1 MEPAFVS
8 EFEVTLKRYQEW
20 AAHPVGKK
28 AVRSRVRMKILC
40 GVLGGCGILLLI
52 LGWGSGDLLTG
63 VLFLTMALL
72 EPLAL
77 RPLTVKRQYRLLREA
92 RMQERWVRTTTFSDH
107 IAVKEGNT
115 QTDIAYASLRQVT
128 EDAGYFYLW
137 QNENFVLR
145 IPRDSF
151 MAGRPEDFRAFLEK
165 AMSAPVSA

>member
-1 MEPAFVS
+1 MEPVFVS

-20 AAHPVGKK
+20 ATHPVGKK
-28 AVRSRVRMKILC
+28 AVRSQVRLKILC

-63 VLFLTMALL
+63 GLFLAMALL

-77 RPLTVKRQYRLLREA
+77 RPLMVKRQYRLLREA
-92 RMQERWVRTTTFSDH
+92 RMQERWIRTTTFSDR
-107 IAVKEGNT
+107 IVIREGNT
-115 QTDIAYASLRQVT
+115 QTDVAYASLRQVT

-145 IPRDSF
+145 IPKDSF
-151 MAGRPEDFRAFLEK
+151 MVGSPEDFRAFLEK
-165 AMSAPVSA
+165 AVPASVPA